1 MKALVTG
8 STGFIGSHLVEALIH
23 EEHDVFC
30 LVRSESNTL
39 WLKEQNV
46 TLVAGDYDDPSSLN
60 RAVSG
65 MDVVFHV
72 GACIQAP
79 DWDTYFCANTTCTAN
94 LLQAC
99 VEADPKLK
107 RFVFVSSISAG
118 GPSESGILKKE
129 SDTDRPVNLYGR
141 SKLLAEEAV
150 HKYKDQLPVVII
162 RPPNVLGSRQ
172 NELTFVLQL
181 LKKRIIPLIGSRSR
195 RTSIIFVR
203 DLVRAMIL
211 IAVDDR
217 AVGNT
222 YYVTD
227 NHTYTWRHMLM
238 CLARVL
244 GVTPWVLKIPYPAL
258 YSIAAVLEGISKI
271 LGTQPAVNR
280 ESLRMTR
287 KYDWIYDSGKIQEEL
302 GFRPN
307 VRFEEDIRQIVHDCR
322 EQGVI

>member
-23 EEHDVFC
+23 EGHEVSCF
-30 LVRSESNTL
+30 VRPQSSTH
-39 WLKEQNV
+39 WIKKQKV
-46 TLVAGDYDDPSSLN
+46 TLASGDYEDPSSLN

-65 MDVVFHV
+65 VDVVFHV

-79 DWDTYFCANTTCTAN
+79 DWNTYFCANTTCTAN

-99 VEADPKLK
+99 VEVNPGLR

-118 GPSESGILKKE
+118 GPSEPGVLKKE
-129 SDTDRPVNLYGR
+129 SDPDQPVNMYGR

-150 HKYKDQLPVVII
+150 REYENQLPVVII
-162 RPPNVLGSRQ
+162 RPPNVLGLRQ
-172 NELTFVLQL
+172 KELTFVLQL
-181 LKKRIIPLIGSRSR
+181 IKKRIIPLFGGRRR
-195 RTSIIFVR
+195 RTSIIFVQ

-211 IAVDDR
+211 TAVDDR
-217 AVGNT
+217 AIANT

-227 NHTYTWRHMLM
+227 NQTYSWRDMLM
-238 CLARVL
+238 CLAREL
-244 GVTPWVLKIPYPAL
+244 GILPWVLKIPYPVLYAVAL
-258 YSIAAVLEGISKI
+258 VLEGISKI
-271 LGTQPAVNR
+271 LRSEPAISR

-287 KYDWIYDSGKIQEEL
+287 QYDWIYDSAKIEREL

-307 VRFEEDIRQIVHDCR
+307 ILFKEGIGQIVKDCR
-322 EQGVI
+322 EQGMV